1 MGEINI
7 PRHERDALKAVDQDA
22 LRKCIGQ
29 GLDERSAGPLRG
41 LGLEGCGV
49 FVASK
54 YRRYAEALTD
64 YGAAK
69 AARKTAETEDR
80 ARRAGDELG
89 WAVQQMKGRVETEE
103 SEDQVFHIEDCINP
117 PFQFSADLA
126 VYVSYRWRAAVGDSW
141 TVGTIAF
148 THKFIPRPDY
158 TTPKPKRKLSRA
170 QEARELQD
178 VLWSEWEFLKQSAL
192 HSLKQYFREGGKAAN
207 VPKTF
212 TARVDSYSRRLNNL
226 STRFWIEERTDA

>member
-7 PRHERDALKAVDQDA
+7 PRHERDALKALDMGV
-22 LRKCIGQ
+22 LRRRIGQ
-29 GLDERSAGPLRG
+29 SLDERSASPLRG
-41 LGLEGCGV
+41 LRLEDCGV
-49 FVASK
+49 FIATK
-54 YRRYAEALTD
+54 YRRCTETLTD
-64 YGAAK
+64 YGAAR
-69 AARKTAETEDR
+69 AARKTAETADR
-80 ARRAGDELG
+80 ARRAGDALI
-89 WAVQQMKGRVETEE
+89 WAAQQMKTRVETEE

-126 VYVSYRWRAAVGDSW
+126 VYVSYRWRAAPDDPW
-141 TVGTIAF
+141 TVGAITF
-148 THKFIPRPDY
+148 THKYVPRSDY
-158 TTPKPKRKLSRA
+158 TAPKPKRKPSRA

-178 VLWSEWEFLKQSAL
+178 VLGHEWEFLKQSGL

-226 STRFWIEERTDA
+226 SAQFWIEECPGV